1 MIIRIV
7 SILLIFSSVAFSQEL
22 KTKPNWFNLD
32 HQRDGIRG
40 MSVEKAY
47 HELLTGKPSQPVI
60 VGVIDSGVDIEH
72 EDLKDVIWVNTGEI
86 PDNGIDDDK
95 NGFVDDVYGWD
106 FIGGANGQ
114 DVAQEQLESVR
125 LLIKYDNLFGA
136 NPKKKV
142 LRKYKN
148 EYNEYQKIKL
158 EIEEKKA
165 EAAQYLP
172 MYQSLKETFS
182 QAEDVLKEELTF
194 ENLTREMV
202 EGIVDSEVDLKVRQ
216 AKRYWLYMT
225 EQGVTVKA
233 IEEGIEH
240 FNSQLNFN
248 YNKDFRPRD
257 IVGDN
262 PEKLEYGKYGNNEV
276 KGPRALHGTHVSGI
290 IAANRKNNLGIKGVG
305 DNVKI
310 MVVRTV
316 PDGDERDKDVANA
329 IRYAAD
335 NGAQII
341 NMSFGKPYSPEKA
354 WVDDAVKY
362 ALSKGVLFIAAA
374 GNESEN
380 IDEKPH
386 YPTKNYLKGGQAE
399 NWITVGALS
408 HEPGSDMIAT
418 FSNYGKKNV
427 DVFAPGVDLYSTVPG
442 SEYQEQS
449 GTSMA
454 SPAVAG
460 VAALIKSYYPEL
472 SAAQIK
478 EAILKSATVITEQ
491 VKQPGGEELVP
502 FSSLC
507 VTGGVVNAYDALVL
521 AAQMAKAQ

>member
-1 MIIRIV
+1 MIC
-7 SILLIFSSVAFSQEL
+7 SLGAFSQDL

-32 HQRDGIRG
+32 KEQDGLNG

-47 HELLTGKPSQPVI
+47 KELLSGKPAQTVI

-72 EDLKDVIWVNTGEI
+72 EDLKDVIWVNEDEI
-86 PDNGIDDDK
+86 PGNGIDDDK
-95 NGFVDDVYGWD
+95 NGFVDDVNGWD
-106 FIGGANGQ
+106 FIGGADGQ
-114 DVAQEQLESVR
+114 DLVREQLESVR
-125 LLIKYDNLFGA
+125 LLIKYDELFGE
-136 NPKKKV
+136 NPKKRL

-148 EYNEYQKIKL
+148 EYNEYQKIKR

-172 MYQSLKETFS
+172 MYEGLKETFS
-182 QAEDVLKEELTF
+182 KVEEALKEQLGTDELTVAK
-194 ENLTREMV
+194 V
-202 EGIVDSEVDLKVRQ
+202 EGIVDEEVDLKIRQ

-225 EQGVTVKA
+225 DQGVSQKA
-233 IEEGIEH
+233 IEEGIDH

-248 YNKDFRPRD
+248 YNKDFHPRD
-257 IVGDN
+257 VVGDN
-262 PEKLEYGKYGNNEV
+262 PDKLEYAKYGNNEV
-276 KGPRALHGTHVSGI
+276 TGPRALHGTHVSGI
-290 IAANRKNNLGIKGVG
+290 IAANRGNNLGIKGVA
-305 DNVKI
+305 DHVKI
-310 MVVRTV
+310 MVIRTV

-341 NMSFGKPYSPEKA
+341 NMSFGKPYSPDKE
-354 WVDDAVKY
+354 WVDEAVKY
-362 ALSKGVLFIAAA
+362 AQSKGVLMVAAA

-386 YPTKNYLKGGQAE
+386 YPTKHYLKGGQAD

-408 HEPGSDMIAT
+408 HETGPDMVAN
-418 FSNYGKKNV
+418 FSNYGKENV
-427 DVFAPGVDLYSTVPG
+427 DIFAPGVDIYSTVPG
-442 SEYQEQS
+442 SKYEEQG

-460 VAALIKSYYPEL
+460 VAALIKSYYPAL

-478 EAILKSATVITEQ
+478 DAILNSAVKINEE
-491 VKQPGGEELVP
+491 VKQPGSEGLVP
-502 FSSLC
+502 FSDLC
-507 VTGGVVNAYDALVL
+507 LTGGIINAYRALQL
-521 AAQMAKAQ
+521 ADQMTKAQ